1 MEALMRPRSRSLASS
16 CKIDPS
22 TWVSDAP
29 LSRFRPFRASAL
41 RRRRQSLERDV
52 APESHVPRY
61 QLKST
66 YGRQKRL
73 AGVGSVFK
81 TRLIGR
87 GRPQAALLGTTR
99 IAPTFRL

>member
-1 MEALMRPRSRSLASS
+1 MEALVRPRSRSLASS

-66 YGRQKRL
+66 YGRRKRL
-73 AGVGSVFK
+73 ASVGSAFE

-87 GRPQAALLGTTR
+87 GRPQWALG
-99 IAPTFRL
+99 